1 MWKIGQLE
9 IDTSDIGQSDLPD
22 FCRKPILVL
31 GIGNLL
37 FGDDGFGCAVV
48 DYLESHYQ
56 IPEAI
61 CLLDAGTGVRKLL
74 FTLCLSP
81 ARPRR
86 LLILDAIDSGRTSGE
101 IFEIDPAEIPPVKLD
116 DFSMH
121 QLPTSNLLREL
132 QETCGVEV
140 RVLACQTGPLPE
152 EISQGLSKAVSDAVP
167 RAADRVVREYFP
179 RVLSSRVRSIFAVP
193 CGDIGGF
200 V

>member
-1 MWKIGQLE
+1 MWE
-9 IDTSDIGQSDLPD
+9 IDQLDESDLPD
-22 FCRKPILVL
+22 FCRKPIVVL
-31 GIGNLL
+31 GIGNVL

-48 DYLESHYQ
+48 DYLESHCQ
-56 IPEAI
+56 VPETV

-74 FTLCLSP
+74 FTLCLSS
-81 ARPRR
+81 ARPQR
-86 LLILDAIDSGRTSGE
+86 LLIIDAIDAGRTPGE

-152 EISQGLSKAVSDAVP
+152 EISQGLSTAVRRAVP
-167 RAADRVVREYFP
+167 QAAEWLVREYFP
-179 RVLSSRVRSIFAVP
+179 RSTASPVKNVFTAACEEAGGAV
-193 CGDIGGF
+193 
-200 V
+200 